1 MARKQMR
8 VAGARKYKD
17 FSPDQLAKAVEAVHA
32 GLSLRKAEEQF
43 GEPRC
48 SINRAI
54 TGKNSGKV
62 GRLFV
67 LNETD
72 QNILVK
78 YICSAGEW
86 GVSSHNL

>member
-1 MARKQMR
+1 ME
-8 VAGARKYKD
+8 V
-17 FSPDQLAKAVEAVHA
+17 VHA
-32 GLSLRKAEEQF
+32 DLSLRKAKEQF
-43 GEPRC
+43 GIPRC

-62 GRLFV
+62 GRPFV

-78 YICSAGEW
+78 CICSAGEW
-86 GVSSHNL
+86 GFPLTTYDIRLIIKAYLDRSGEREP